1 MDPSSRVINNS
12 WFSEST
18 LIKGKVSEIGL
29 SESIYRQKSLRNLSN
44 KKMVFFLK
52 LENDSNKYS
61 YSIKKY
67 LITQKIKKGD
77 YLRLHFL
84 AYNQKRRGGD
94 NFRMNQ
100 QTVLLQKKKRKKN
113 SLSFLVTSLYQ
124 KEVVKWRYLISSPH
138 MVKVIFLKKSEK
150 I

>member
-1 MDPSSRVINNS
+1 MMK
-12 WFSEST
+12 
-18 LIKGKVSEIGL
+18 LKK
-29 SESIYRQKSLRNLSN
+29 SIYKPNIDFYRKFEN
-44 KKMVFFLK
+44 KHP
-52 LENDSNKYS
+52 S
-61 YSIKKY
+61 
-67 LITQKIKKGD
+67 KIKKGD

-138 MVKVIFLKKSEK
+138 MVEVIFLKKSEK